1 MLAYAGGDSGSL
13 RPVMDSMHEGF
24 GLLAPDFTIL
34 ELNKEAMRIDGR
46 AREDVIGQS
55 HWIAYPGTEHSEVGK
70 LYKSAMAERVPIAL
84 ENRYEWVDGRTSW
97 FETRAFPVENGCLA
111 IFFRDVTERSLAGE
125 NLARSEQRFK
135 AAVAAIDGVLWTNS
149 ADGQM
154 VGEQSGWASLTGQRP
169 KEYQGY
175 GWSAA
180 IHPDDAQPTIEAWE
194 AAVRAKTTFEFEHRV
209 RRYDGNWRLCAVRA
223 VPIVGTD
230 GTIVEW
236 VGIHRDITDT
246 RADALRLHQ
255 LAETIDAVFYVH
267 ELDEQRIAYVSRAYE
282 QIWGRSRDEL
292 YADARSFLK
301 SVHPDDRAKLDAAM
315 RDQMSGKSVPIEY
328 RLRLEDGT
336 ERIILDRPFDT
347 IDPVSGAR
355 RVVGLATDITEFR
368 KAQELLAR
376 NAETFANLVVSNP
389 FGIYVLDAD
398 FRLVQLSQGT
408 QNVFAG
414 IEPLIGRDFSE
425 IVHILWTE
433 PFATEVIA
441 RFRHTLA
448 TGEPFVSLSS
458 VEQRANVDK
467 IEAYH
472 WRIERISLPDGR
484 HGVVCYFYDLSE
496 RNAYESKLTQAL
508 ADKDLLAR
516 EIDHRVKNSLTVVG
530 SLLSM
535 QRGASTSDETRA
547 ALDEAAARVIAVAR
561 VHERLHK
568 SDRLGR
574 IGFGEYLKE
583 LCRDLGN
590 SMRRSDIEMD
600 CRTVAIDMPAEQA
613 MSLAMIANELITNAF
628 KHGSAAGATKVSVE
642 LSDESGVLRLTVADN
657 GTGIP
662 ASSTGESASLGLN
675 IVKALARQLRAEA
688 IFPAPGMAAKFV
700 ILVPMSSV

>member
-1 MLAYAGGDSGSL
+1 MLADGGVDSGSL
-13 RPVMDSMHEGF
+13 RLVMDSMHEGF

-46 AREDVIGQS
+46 VREVVIGQS
-55 HWIAYPGTEHSEVGK
+55 HWVAYPGTEHDEVGK
-70 LYKSAMAERVPIAL
+70 LYKKAMDGRIPISL
-84 ENRYEWVDGRTSW
+84 EHRYDWADGRTSW

-111 IFFRDVTERSLAGE
+111 VFFRDVTERRLTNE
-125 NLARSEQRFK
+125 NLVRSEQRFK
-135 AAVAAIDGVLWTNS
+135 AAVGAIEGVMWTNN
-149 ADGQM
+149 AAGQM
-154 VGEQSGWASLTGQRP
+154 VDEQSGWASLTGQTFD
-169 KEYQGY
+169 EYQGR
-175 GWSAA
+175 GWSTAL
-180 IHPDDAQPTIEAWE
+180 HPDDVQSTIDAWE
-194 AAVRAKTTFEFEHRV
+194 TAVRAKTTFEFEHRV
-209 RRYDGNWRLCAVRA
+209 RRYDGKWRLCAVRA
-223 VPIVGTD
+223 VPIIGAD

-246 RADALRLHQ
+246 RADALRMHQ

-347 IDPVSGAR
+347 VDPVSGAR
-355 RVVGLATDITEFR
+355 RVVGLASDITEFR

-376 NAETFANLVVSNP
+376 NAETFTNLVVSNP
-389 FGIYVLDAD
+389 FGVYVLDAD
-398 FRLVQLSQGT
+398 FRLVQLSHGT
-408 QNVFAG
+408 RDVFAG
-414 IEPLIGRDFSE
+414 IDPLIGRNFDE

-433 PFATEVIA
+433 PFATEIIA

-458 VEQRANVDK
+458 VEKRANVDK

-472 WRIERISLPDGR
+472 WRIERITLPDGR

-547 ALDEAAARVIAVAR
+547 ALDEASARVIAVAR

-568 SDRLGR
+568 SDQLGVVA
-574 IGFGEYLKE
+574 FGAYLDD

-590 SMRRSDIEMD
+590 SMRRSDIGMD
-600 CRTVAIDMPAEQA
+600 CRTVAIDLPAEQA

-642 LSDESGVLRLTVADN
+642 LSDESGALRLIVADN

-662 ASSTGESASLGLN
+662 ASLTGKSASLGLN
-675 IVKALARQLRAEA
+675 IVKALARQLKAEA
-688 IFPAPGMAAKFV
+688 KLPAPGMAAKFV
-700 ILVPMSSV
+700 ILVPMSSL